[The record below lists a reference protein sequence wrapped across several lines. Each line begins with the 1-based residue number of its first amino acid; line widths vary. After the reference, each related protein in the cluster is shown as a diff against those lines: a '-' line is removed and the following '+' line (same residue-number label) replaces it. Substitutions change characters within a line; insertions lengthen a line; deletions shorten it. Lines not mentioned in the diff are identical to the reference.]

1 MSDHLPTIQYFGFLT
16 QRTIAKLLTPR
27 ILAGFKLH
35 CRALLIHFK
44 GRAKGL
50 AYNSNKV
57 FIPHLLDGNVVDKP

>member
-1 MSDHLPTIQYFGFLT
+1 MSNRPPTIQHFGLLT

-35 CRALLIHFK
+35 CRALLNYFK

-50 AYNSNKV
+50 TYNSNKV